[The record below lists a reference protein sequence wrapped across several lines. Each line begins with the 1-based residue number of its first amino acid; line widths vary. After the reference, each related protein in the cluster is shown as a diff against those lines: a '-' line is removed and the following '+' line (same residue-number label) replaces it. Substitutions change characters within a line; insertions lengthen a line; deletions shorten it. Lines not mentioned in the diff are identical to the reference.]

1 MSWQA
6 KSAKNNWNCQVV
18 KPSLNS
24 ISENNSKRLK
34 KLGAKAHKTD
44 KDSKEKEQSSLMDVF
59 KN

>member
-24 ISENNSKRLK
+24 ISENCSKKLK
-34 KLGAKAHKTD
+34 KHGAKTQKTN
-44 KDSKEKEQSSLMDVF
+44 KDINKDINKDRE
-59 KN
+59 